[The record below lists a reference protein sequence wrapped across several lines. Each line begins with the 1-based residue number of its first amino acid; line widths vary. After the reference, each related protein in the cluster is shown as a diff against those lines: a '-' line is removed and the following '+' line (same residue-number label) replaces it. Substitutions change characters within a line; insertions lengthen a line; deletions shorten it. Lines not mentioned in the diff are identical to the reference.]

1 MNSIVKSDTLNIERK
16 IVTEVKNDT
25 ITVEEF
31 IASRSKDDVTY
42 YNYSILEYLNG
53 FEMFITNILYDY
65 EDEFNDEIV
74 TVELKDTEQIKYR
87 YKPELFAYDISGSTG
102 FSFII
107 MMLNGIID
115 PKEFNFK
122 KIKVIKSSILKTLLN
137 RIKIINSEFMNN
149 NISKRNDAFK
159 ENIGNTIWNE

>member
-1 MNSIVKSDTLNIERK
+1 MNSINSKILNLDRK

-25 ITVEEF
+25 VTVEDF

-65 EDEFNDEIV
+65 EDEFNDETIV
-74 TVELKDTEQIKYR
+74 VKLKDVEQIKYR
-87 YKPELFAYDISGSTG
+87 YKPELFAYDIYGSTG
-102 FSFII
+102 FSFIV

-115 PKEFNFK
+115 PKEFNFNK
-122 KIKVIKSSILKTLLN
+122 VRVIKSSTLKSILS
-137 RIKIINSEFMNN
+137 RIKIINSDFMNN
-149 NISKRNDAFK
+149 NISKRNTAFK
-159 ENIGNTIWNE
+159 ENTGNTIWNQ

>member
-65 EDEFNDEIV
+65 EDEFND
-74 TVELKDTEQIKYR
+74 D
-87 YKPELFAYDISGSTG
+87 
-102 FSFII
+102 
-107 MMLNGIID
+107 
-115 PKEFNFK
+115 
-122 KIKVIKSSILKTLLN
+122 
-137 RIKIINSEFMNN
+137 
-149 NISKRNDAFK
+149 
-159 ENIGNTIWNE
+159 